1 MNTEEAPAPNPSP
14 FTELISAFQ
23 AAISPP
29 QPPPSASGRPMALP
43 TLFARE
49 AAECSGF
56 LLQVQLYICMQPQQF
71 PIEDAKVAFLTS
83 LLTGKALR
91 WAKAIWNAD
100 NPIFNSFEQFTSHF
114 SEVFSTTTSVLTVS
128 DQLQQGSSSVHDY
141 TIHFRTLAAASGW
154 NEIAL
159 LGAFRQGLNP
169 DIRAAMVLYDD
180 SIGLEAFLQRTAW
193 VSQRLAACQPPRNRS
208 SVRYGGSLLSGT
220 RTYATRFFKTFP
232 NRTSTSPH
240 FGIMSRLPPPV
251 SVPLPLAS
259 TRIESPE
266 VETTVEIPA
275 EYLEYQDVFSK
286 QAATHL
292 PPHQPWDCAIDL
304 LPGAQLPK
312 GRVYPLSNPERQ
324 AMEEYVKEALAQ
336 GFIQPSTSPATSSFF
351 FVGKKDGGLR
361 PCIDYRQLNSQII
374 QQPYPLPLV
383 PATLEELRG
392 ARIFTKLD
400 LRSAYNLVC
409 IRAGDEWKTAFIT
422 PTGHYEYLVMP
433 YGLSISPS
441 VFQTFMNKV
450 FREFLHQF
458 VVVYIDDILIYFR
471 NQAEHRQHVRQVL
484 QVLRQHHLYLKLE
497 KCELHQPEVQFLG
510 YNISPE
516 GVHMNHDKVLAIQK
530 WPQPNTIKEL
540 QRFLGFTNFYCRFI
554 KDYSSITSPLTS
566 LLRGHPK
573 RLCWNPSAHDS
584 FQQLKKIFSTAPLL
598 RHPDPERPFVVEVDA
613 STIGVGAVLSQ
624 AAGDSSPL
632 HPCAY
637 FSNKLSPA
645 AQNYDVGNQELLSI
659 KLALEEWRHWLEGAK
674 HPFLI
679 ITDHKNLQYLREA
692 KRLNPHQARWALFFT
707 RFQFKITYRPG
718 SKNIP
723 ADALS
728 RQFSENPVTE
738 SEPIIPPDLIVSPI
752 QWDIDTWG
760 SMKPLSKSLLRRNV
774 QKARSTYP
782 APNVNAFWTQF
793 TNLRAL
799 DTQVAEEPSR
809 SFSLV
814 TGKLMPLPI
823 PQRPWSHLG
832 IDFVTDLPNSEGNTC
847 VLVIVDRFSKACKFI
862 PLRGLPTAMD
872 TAEMLFQHIFCHFGL
887 PEEIVSDQGPQF
899 ISHVWKAFFKS
910 LGVSVHLSSGYHPQT
925 NGQTERKIQ
934 ELGRYLRSYCSEDQ
948 HSWSRFL
955 PWAEYAQNSLRQDT
969 TGLTPFQCV
978 LSFQPP
984 LFPWTEEPTHVPAV
998 DYWFRESER
1007 VWDSAHRH
1015 LQRTIRRHKADARRR
1030 DTPIYHPGD
1039 KVWLSMRDI
1048 WLKLP
1053 CRKLSPR
1060 YIGPF
1065 EILRQINEVTYQLQ
1079 LPPRYRIHPTF
1090 HVSLLKPYFPSATGV
1105 TGAEAE
1111 PPPPE
1116 ILDQPSVYSVHEILD
1131 SRRRGGHLEYL
1142 VDWEGYGPEERSWVA
1157 RNDILDPQLLT
1168 DFHQSHPE
1176 RLAPRGRGR
1185 PRHRRGGGNVRV
1197 SPQSH
1202 TQPHTL
1208 TTPPEDPPN
1217 RSRSPDY

>member
-1 MNTEEAPAPNPSP
+1 
-14 FTELISAFQ
+14 
-23 AAISPP
+23 
-29 QPPPSASGRPMALP
+29 
-43 TLFARE
+43 
-49 AAECSGF
+49 
-56 LLQVQLYICMQPQQF
+56 
-71 PIEDAKVAFLTS
+71 
-83 LLTGKALR
+83 
-91 WAKAIWNAD
+91 
-100 NPIFNSFEQFTSHF
+100 
-114 SEVFSTTTSVLTVS
+114 
-128 DQLQQGSSSVHDY
+128 
-141 TIHFRTLAAASGW
+141 
-154 NEIAL
+154 
-159 LGAFRQGLNP
+159 
-169 DIRAAMVLYDD
+169 
-180 SIGLEAFLQRTAW
+180 
-193 VSQRLAACQPPRNRS
+193 
-208 SVRYGGSLLSGT
+208 
-220 RTYATRFFKTFP
+220 
-232 NRTSTSPH
+232 
-240 FGIMSRLPPPV
+240 
-251 SVPLPLAS
+251 
-259 TRIESPE
+259 
-266 VETTVEIPA
+266 
-275 EYLEYQDVFSK
+275 
-286 QAATHL
+286 
-292 PPHQPWDCAIDL
+292 
-304 LPGAQLPK
+304 
-312 GRVYPLSNPERQ
+312 
-324 AMEEYVKEALAQ
+324 
-336 GFIQPSTSPATSSFF
+336 
-351 FVGKKDGGLR
+351 
-361 PCIDYRQLNSQII
+361 
-374 QQPYPLPLV
+374 
-383 PATLEELRG
+383 
-392 ARIFTKLD
+392 
-400 LRSAYNLVC
+400 
-409 IRAGDEWKTAFIT
+409 
-422 PTGHYEYLVMP
+422 
-433 YGLSISPS
+433 
-441 VFQTFMNKV
+441 
-450 FREFLHQF
+450 
-458 VVVYIDDILIYFR
+458 
-471 NQAEHRQHVRQVL
+471 
-484 QVLRQHHLYLKLE
+484 
-497 KCELHQPEVQFLG
+497 
-510 YNISPE
+510 
-516 GVHMNHDKVLAIQK
+516 MNHDKVLAIQK

-540 QRFLGFTNFYCRFI
+540 QRFLGFTNFYRRFI

-573 RLCWNPSAHDS
+573 RLCWDPSAHDS

-637 FSNKLSPA
+637 FSKKLSPA
-645 AQNYDVGNQELLSI
+645 EQNYDVGNRELLSI

-692 KRLNPHQARWALFFT
+692 KRLNPRQARWALFFT

-752 QWDIDTWG
+752 QWDIDTWIQEAT
-760 SMKPLSKSLLRRNV
+760 L
-774 QKARSTYP
+774 QEP
-782 APNVNAFWTQF
+782 APPECPEGKIYVPSSQRQR
-793 TNLRAL
+793 LL
-799 DTQVAEEPSR
+799 DTVHQSPGSGHPGSR
-809 SFSLV
+809 RTLSLIQSRYWWSSMNRDV
-814 TGKLMPLPI
+814 IRYVQSCSVCATSNTPRHLPTGKLMPLPI

-872 TAEMLFQHIFCHFGL
+872 TAEMLFQHIFRHFGL
-887 PEEIVSDQGPQF
+887 PEEIVSDRGPQF

-955 PWAEYAQNSLRQDT
+955 PWAEYAQNSLCQDT

-978 LSFQPP
+978 LGFQPP

-1007 VWDSAHRH
+1007 VWDS
-1015 LQRTIRRHKADARRR
+1015 DARRR
-1030 DTPIYHPGD
+1030 DISRVVNGG
-1039 KVWLSMRDI
+1039 KVWLSTRDI
-1048 WLKLP
+1048 RLKLP

-1079 LPPRYRIHPTF
+1079 LPSRYRIHPTF

-1116 ILDQPSVYSVHEILD
+1116 ILDQPSVYAVHEILD

-1168 DFHQSHPE
+1168 DFHQSHAE
-1176 RLAPRGRGR
+1176 RPAPCGRGR
-1185 PRHRRGGGNVRV
+1185 PRHRRGASGAAPGGGGNVRV
-1197 SPQSH
+1197 PP
-1202 TQPHTL
+1202 QPHTL